1 MSKEALSTEE
11 IEAPSMEDTI
21 RQTYEEINKRT
32 EEPEAEERPRDEHGR
47 FAPKEEPAEPVE
59 AVEPVETVEPTEP
72 VEAEPVEPV
81 VPPELQKLGLR
92 KDESE
97 AFAKASPEVQQ
108 AFIRRSQEMHQ
119 GFEQYREKAQFGD
132 AMLQAINPHLQTIQS
147 LGVHPSVAVAKLLD
161 ADKALRFGSAQQ
173 KTQFLTQLARDY
185 GVDLGQAQEF
195 AANQPQISPDVEA
208 LQRQV
213 SQMQQYIQQKEQA
226 QEWQQRETLN
236 STISAFASN
245 PDHKHFEAVRNEMA
259 GLLQAGLAPDLDKAY
274 EMAIYANPTIRAQV
288 LAEQQANADK
298 TRQAEATRK
307 ANDARKAAA
316 VNVTRKG
323 TLPAAKP
330 IGTMDD
336 TIRETAAR
344 LGLIQ

>member
-1 MSKEALSTEE
+1 MSEEALSTEE
-11 IEAPSMEDTI
+11 LDAPTMDDTI
-21 RQTYEEINKRT
+21 RQTLDEIQKRGESEEVQDD
-32 EEPEAEERPRDEHGR
+32 RPRDEHGR
-47 FAPKEEPAEPVE
+47 FAPKETESVSETPE
-59 AVEPVETVEPTEP
+59 VETQQEEVVIPETEH
-72 VEAEPVEPV
+72 V

-92 KDESE
+92 KDEAE
-97 AFAKASPEVQQ
+97 AFAQANPAVQQ

-132 AMLQAINPHLQTIQS
+132 AMMQAISPHMQTIQS
-147 LGVHPSVAVAKLLD
+147 LGVPPAVAVSKLLE
-161 ADKALRFGSAQQ
+161 ADKALRYGNAQQ

-195 AANQPQISPDVEA
+195 AAAQPQSNPEVDQ
-208 LQRQV
+208 LRNQLT
-213 SQMQQYIQQKEQA
+213 QMQQWIQQKEQA

-236 STISAFASN
+236 STISAFAAN

-259 GLLQAGLAPDLDKAY
+259 GLLQAGLAPDLEKAY

-288 LAEQQANADK
+288 LAEQQAKEQAA
-298 TRQAEATRK
+298 RQAEANRK